1 MNWALSFLR
10 SSIGQ
15 KVVMAVSGV
24 ILFGFV
30 TVHMLG
36 NLQVYLG
43 PTLLDEYGRSLRAL
57 GHGGALWVA
66 RAVLLGAAGAHVWTA
81 LTLTL
86 ANRRARAEG
95 YRERANRESTLS
107 SRTMR
112 WSGVVVLAFI
122 VYHILHFTIGTVHPN
137 FVEGA
142 VHRNFVTGFRVVWV
156 SAFYM
161 VATLLL
167 GLHLYHGVW
176 SMLQTLGLSH
186 PRYDAL
192 RKRFAATFAGLIVI
206 GNLSFPLAVL
216 TGVVK

>member
-1 MNWALSFLR
+1 MNWALGFLR
-10 SSIGQ
+10 SSIGK
-15 KVVMAVSGV
+15 KVVMALTGV

-30 TVHMLG
+30 VAHMLG

-43 PTLLDEYGRSLRAL
+43 PTKLDEYGKLLREL

-66 RAVLLGAAGAHVWTA
+66 RAVLLVAAVLHVWA
-81 LTLTL
+81 AWSLTR
-86 ANRRARAEG
+86 ANRKARPTG
-95 YRERANRESTLS
+95 YRERENRESTLA

-112 WSGVVVLAFI
+112 WSGVVVLVFI
-122 VYHILHFTIGTVHPN
+122 VYHLLHFTIGTVHPD

-142 VHRNFVTGFRVVWV
+142 VTHNFVTGFQVVWV
-156 SAFYM
+156 SVFYM
-161 VATLLL
+161 IATLLL

-176 SMLQTLGLSH
+176 SMLQTMGLSH

-192 RKRFAATFAGLIVI
+192 RKRAAAAFAAIVVL
-206 GNLSFPLAVL
+206 GNLSFPIAVL

>member
-1 MNWALSFLR
+1 MNWALTFLR

-43 PTLLDEYGRSLRAL
+43 PTMLDEYGRTLRAL

-66 RAVLLGAAGAHVWTA
+66 RGVLLLAAGAHVWTA
-81 LTLTL
+81 LSLTR
-86 ANRRARAEG
+86 ANWKARPEG
-95 YRERANRESTLS
+95 YRERQNREATLS

-112 WSGVVVLAFI
+112 WSGVVVLVFI
-122 VYHILHFTIGTVHPN
+122 VYHILHFTTGNVHPS

-142 VHRNFVTGFRVVWV
+142 VHRNFVAGFQVVWV
-156 SAFYM
+156 SLFYM

-176 SMLQTLGLSH
+176 SMLQTVGLSH

-192 RKRFAATFAGLIVI
+192 RQRAAAGFAVLIVA

-216 TGVVK
+216 SGVVK

>member
-10 SSIGQ
+10 SSIGL
-15 KVVMAVSGV
+15 KVVMAFSGV

-30 TVHMLG
+30 LGHMLG

-43 PTLLDEYGRSLRAL
+43 PTMLDEYGRALREL
-57 GHGGALWVA
+57 GHGGALWLV
-66 RAVLLGAAGAHVWTA
+66 RGVLLLAAIAHVWSA
-81 LTLTL
+81 YCLTRL
-86 ANRRARAEG
+86 NWQARAEG
-95 YRERANRESTLS
+95 YRERVNRESTLA

-112 WSGVVVLAFI
+112 WSGVVVLVFI
-122 VYHILHFTIGTVHPN
+122 VYHLLHFTIGTVHPH
-137 FVEGA
+137 FVHGA
-142 VHRNFVTGFRVVWV
+142 VHQNFVTGFRVVWV

-176 SMLQTLGLSH
+176 SMLQTVGLSH
-186 PRYDAL
+186 PRYDQL
-192 RKRFAATFAGLIVI
+192 RKRAAAVFAAVVVI

>member
-10 SSIGQ
+10 SSIGL

-30 TVHMLG
+30 VGHMLG

-43 PTLLDEYGRSLRAL
+43 PTMLDEYGRSLRAL
-57 GHGGALWVA
+57 GHGAALWVA
-66 RAVLLGAAGAHVWTA
+66 RGGLLLAAIAHVWSA
-81 LTLTL
+81 YCLTRL
-86 ANRRARAEG
+86 NQKARPQG
-95 YRERANRESTLS
+95 YRERANRESTLA

-112 WSGVVVLAFI
+112 WSGVVVLVFI
-122 VYHILHFTIGTVHPN
+122 VYHLLHFTIGTVHPD
-137 FVEGA
+137 FIEGA
-142 VHRNFVTGFRVVWV
+142 VTHNFVTGFRVVWV
-156 SAFYM
+156 SVFYV

-176 SMLQTLGLSH
+176 SLLQTLGVSH
-186 PRYDAL
+186 PRYDLL
-192 RKRFAATFAGLIVI
+192 RKRAAAAFAVIVTL
-206 GNLSFPLAVL
+206 GNISFPLAVL

>member
-10 SSIGQ
+10 SSIGL
-15 KVVMAVSGV
+15 KVVMAFSGV

-30 TVHMLG
+30 IGHMLG

-43 PTLLDEYGRSLRAL
+43 PTMLDEYGRTLRAL
-57 GHGGALWVA
+57 GHGGALWVV
-66 RAVLLGAAGAHVWTA
+66 RAGLLVAAIAHVWSA
-81 LTLTL
+81 YCLTRL
-86 ANRRARAEG
+86 NWKARPEG

-112 WSGVVVLAFI
+112 WSGVVVLVFI
-122 VYHILHFTIGTVHPN
+122 VYHLLHFTIGTVHPD

-142 VHRNFVTGFRVVWV
+142 VTHNFVTGFRVVWV
-156 SAFYM
+156 SVFYM

-176 SMLQTLGLSH
+176 SMLQTVGLSH
-186 PRYDAL
+186 PRYDLL
-192 RKRFAATFAGLIVI
+192 RKRAAAAFAAIVVV
-206 GNLSFPLAVL
+206 GNLSFPIAVL

>member
-10 SSIGQ
+10 SSIGL
-15 KVVMAVSGV
+15 KVVMALSGV
-24 ILFGFV
+24 MLFGFV
-30 TVHMLG
+30 LVHMVG

-57 GHGGALWVA
+57 GHGTVLWVF
-66 RAVLLGAAGAHVWTA
+66 RGGLLLAAIAHVWSA
-81 LTLTL
+81 WCLTRL
-86 ANRRARAEG
+86 NQKARPEG
-95 YRERANRESTLS
+95 YRERANRESTLA

-112 WSGVVVLAFI
+112 WSGVVVLLFVI
-122 VYHILHFTIGTVHPN
+122 YHILHFTTGTVHPS
-137 FVEGA
+137 FVHGE
-142 VHRNFVTGFRVVWV
+142 VHRNFVIGFKVVWV
-156 SAFYM
+156 SLFYM

-176 SMLQTLGLSH
+176 SMLQTVGLSH
-186 PRYDAL
+186 PRYDRL
-192 RKRFAATFAGLIVI
+192 RQWAAAAFAVVVVI